1 MDFFSKNV
9 YRKEMCCMEWL
20 NQPNESL
27 SSRGACFI
35 RICTDKTN
43 CSNYACILLY
53 CGSNN

>member
-1 MDFFSKNV
+1 
-9 YRKEMCCMEWL
+9 MEWL